1 MLLTVN
7 GVWNTPLMNTT
18 PLPIPIPEDVFA
30 PPTVNE
36 YVLPIPVKLS
46 DISSNNILVV

>member
-1 MLLTVN
+1 MN
-7 GVWNTPLMNTT
+7 RTPFPT
-18 PLPIPIPEDVFA
+18 PIPEAVFA
-30 PPTVNE
+30 PPTVSD